1 MYHVRMYVVVR
12 VHDMLWISINFNA
25 PLRGL
30 LRQVSFVMQRK
41 VVIMAL
47 TIKQKQV
54 ADDFIITG
62 NRTKSYLKFYKN
74 IKNRETAAA
83 SASRLFSTPE
93 VKEYIES
100 KMKELDEELIA
111 DQREILRGLTRQ
123 FRREETDYQVVMIK
137 KPRFDD
143 NGNFLGMEEKPEVI
157 KLPTQ
162 NKDAIKAGE
171 LLGKRFGM
179 WTDKLELESASQVVI
194 VDDTD

>member
-1 MYHVRMYVVVR
+1 
-12 VHDMLWISINFNA
+12 
-25 PLRGL
+25 
-30 LRQVSFVMQRK
+30 
-41 VVIMAL
+41 MAL

-74 IKNRETAAA
+74 VKNRETAAA
-83 SASRLFSTPE
+83 AASRLFSTPE

-123 FRREETDYQVVMIK
+123 FRREETDYQVVMTK
-137 KPRFDD
+137 KPSFDD
-143 NGNFLGMEEKPEVI
+143 NGNFLGIEEKPEVL

-162 NKDAIKAGE
+162 NKDSIKAGE
-171 LLGKRFGM
+171 LLGKRLGM

>member
-1 MYHVRMYVVVR
+1 
-12 VHDMLWISINFNA
+12 
-25 PLRGL
+25 
-30 LRQVSFVMQRK
+30 
-41 VVIMAL
+41 MAL

-74 IKNRETAAA
+74 VKNRETAAA
-83 SASRLFSTPE
+83 AASRLFSTPE
-93 VKEYIES
+93 VKEYIEE

-111 DQREILRGLTRQ
+111 DQREVLRGLTRQ

-137 KPRFDD
+137 KPSCDD

-162 NKDAIKAGE
+162 NKDSIKAGE

-179 WTDKLELESASQVVI
+179 WTDKVELESASQVVI

>member
-1 MYHVRMYVVVR
+1 MYVVVR
-12 VHDMLWISINFNA
+12 VHNVMDFNRINA
-25 PLRGL
+25 PPRGL
-30 LRQVSFVMQRK
+30 LRQVSFIMQRK

-74 IKNRETAAA
+74 VKNRETAAA
-83 SASRLFSTPE
+83 AASRLFNTQE
-93 VKEYIES
+93 VKEYIEQ

-111 DQREILRGLTRQ
+111 DQREILRGLTKQ
-123 FRREETDYQVVMIK
+123 FRREEIDYQVVMIK

-162 NKDAIKAGE
+162 NKDSIKAGE

-179 WTDKLELESASQVVI
+179 WTDKIELEASNQVVI

>member
-1 MYHVRMYVVVR
+1 
-12 VHDMLWISINFNA
+12 
-25 PLRGL
+25 
-30 LRQVSFVMQRK
+30 
-41 VVIMAL
+41 MAL

-74 IKNRETAAA
+74 VKNRETAAA
-83 SASRLFSTPE
+83 AASRLFSTPE

-111 DQREILRGLTRQ
+111 DQREVLRGLTRQ
-123 FRREETDYQVVMIK
+123 FRREEIDYQVVMVK
-137 KPRFDD
+137 KPSFDD

-162 NKDAIKAGE
+162 NKDSIKAGE
-171 LLGKRFGM
+171 LLGKRHGM
-179 WTDKLELESASQVVI
+179 WTDKVELEASNQVVI

>member
-1 MYHVRMYVVVR
+1 
-12 VHDMLWISINFNA
+12 
-25 PLRGL
+25 
-30 LRQVSFVMQRK
+30 
-41 VVIMAL
+41 MAL

-74 IKNRETAAA
+74 VKNRETAAA
-83 SASRLFSTPE
+83 AASRLFSTPE
-93 VKEYIES
+93 VKEYIEQ

-111 DQREILRGLTRQ
+111 DQREVLRGLTRQ

-137 KPRFDD
+137 KPSFDD
-143 NGNFLGMEEKPEVI
+143 NGNFLGIEEKPEVI

-162 NKDAIKAGE
+162 NKDSIKAGE
-171 LLGKRFGM
+171 LLGKRLGM

>member
-1 MYHVRMYVVVR
+1 
-12 VHDMLWISINFNA
+12 
-25 PLRGL
+25 
-30 LRQVSFVMQRK
+30 
-41 VVIMAL
+41 MAL

-62 NRTKSYLKFYKN
+62 NRTQSYLKFYKN

-83 SASRLFSTPE
+83 AASRLFASQE
-93 VKEYIES
+93 MKDYIES

-111 DQREILRGLTRQ
+111 DQREVLRGLTRQ
-123 FRREETDYQVVMIK
+123 FRREETDYQVVMTK
-137 KPRFDD
+137 KPSFDD
-143 NGNFLGMEEKPEVI
+143 NGNFLGIEEKPEVL

-162 NKDAIKAGE
+162 NKDSIKAGE
-171 LLGKRFGM
+171 LLGKRLGM

>member
-1 MYHVRMYVVVR
+1 
-12 VHDMLWISINFNA
+12 
-25 PLRGL
+25 
-30 LRQVSFVMQRK
+30 
-41 VVIMAL
+41 MAL

-62 NRTKSYLKFYKN
+62 NRTESYLKFYKN

-83 SASRLFSTPE
+83 AACRLFASQE
-93 VKEYIES
+93 MKDYIES

-123 FRREETDYQVVMIK
+123 FRREETDYQVVMTK
-137 KPRFDD
+137 KPSFDD
-143 NGNFLGMEEKPEVI
+143 NGNFLGIEEKPEVL

-162 NKDAIKAGE
+162 NKDSIKAGE
-171 LLGKRFGM
+171 LLGKRLGM

>member
-1 MYHVRMYVVVR
+1 
-12 VHDMLWISINFNA
+12 
-25 PLRGL
+25 
-30 LRQVSFVMQRK
+30 
-41 VVIMAL
+41 MAL

-74 IKNRETAAA
+74 VKNRETAAA
-83 SASRLFSTPE
+83 AASRLFSTPE

-123 FRREETDYQVVMIK
+123 FRREEIDYQVVMIK
-137 KPRFDD
+137 KPSFDD
-143 NGNFLGMEEKPEVI
+143 NGNFLGIEEKPEVI

-162 NKDAIKAGE
+162 NKDSIKAGE
-171 LLGKRFGM
+171 LLGKRLGM